1 MNKLTPEQIDAVLPQ
16 TQCGDC
22 GYGGCL
28 PYATAMANGEADINL
43 CPPGGTRVLG
53 KLATLLNKNAN
64 EYILEPKPFRL
75 AIIDENLCIGCTKC
89 IQACPVDAIAGAAKL
104 MHTVIADECTGCGL
118 CVPPCPMDCI
128 EMRVIENKYSDDELL
143 AKENNARNRFQ
154 FRNARLEREK
164 VLDREK
170 HLQAKQA
177 TGDKKSA
184 IAEAVARAKNKKLG
198 L

>member
-1 MNKLTPEQIDAVLPQ
+1 MNTLTPEQIDAVLPQ

-22 GYGGCL
+22 GYGGCM

-53 KLATLLNKNAN
+53 KLAKLLNKTAT
-64 EYILEPKPFRL
+64 EYTLEAKPFRV

-89 IQACPVDAIAGAAKL
+89 IQACPVDAITGAAKL
-104 MHTVIADECTGCGL
+104 MHTVIANECTGCGL

-128 EMRVIENKYSDDELL
+128 EMRVIENNLSDNELI
-143 AKENNARNRFQ
+143 AKESHARNRFQ
-154 FRNARLEREK
+154 FRNTRLEHEK
-164 VLDREK
+164 LLERQK
-170 HLQAKQA
+170 HEYAKQA
-177 TGDKKSA
+177 AGDKKSA
-184 IAEAVARAKNKKLG
+184 IAEALARAKNKKLG